1 MDTEA
6 EGRERGQAPASSDE
20 HPEKRKE
27 KKEASSQ
34 LLLGTWA
41 FTFGLGGGK
50 KFGPVASRVAP
61 RPSDGLRL
69 QPQNRPDASQTLLSS
84 LPPMAENFRGG

>member
-41 FTFGLGGGK
+41 FTFGLGEK
-50 KFGPVASRVAP
+50 EFWAKWPVERLLHWP
-61 RPSDGLRL
+61 PDGDCATVHL
-69 QPQNRPDASQTLLSS
+69 QDS
-84 LPPMAENFRGG
+84 